1 MDLITTDQAFLPV
14 SEQMQPEKS
23 SEMSRLLNAALIDR
37 QFCDLLLTHPE
48 LALSKGYN
56 GEAFLLSFRDR
67 QFILRARFASLT
79 DFAER
84 WLAFDRRGSSQSVRN
99 R

>member
-14 SEQMQPEKS
+14 SQQIEPDRS

-37 QFCDLLLTHPE
+37 QFCDLLLTRPD
-48 LALSKGYN
+48 LALANGYN

-67 QFILRARFASLT
+67 RFILRARFASLT

-84 WLAFDRRGSSQSVRN
+84 WLAFDCRSRPARD